1 MGELKEDFKVIPF
14 STVYSFDDPEDQLNI
29 LNLSLFYTVLKN
41 TLHLK
46 ELSLLDLQH
55 PRWKT

>member
-1 MGELKEDFKVIPF
+1 MDELKEDFKVIPF
-14 STVYSFDDPEDQLNI
+14 SIVYSFDDPEDQLDI

-41 TLHLK
+41 TLRLK

-55 PRWKT
+55 PR